1 MTQENNI
8 FKGAKLGDKF
18 KLSTGL
24 FSIYIGDASED
35 CDGGKHYL
43 YDFRKGGSVAYRPNG
58 KPFPSS
64 IFNAPDAIENINNSH
79 ELDIEG
85 LRKYADKQVK
95 INPLDTLNDIY
106 IKAFIEGYKASQ
118 ICSF

>member
-1 MTQENNI
+1 M
-8 FKGAKLGDKF
+8 
-18 KLSTGL
+18 
-24 FSIYIGDASED
+24 
-35 CDGGKHYL
+35 
-43 YDFRKGGSVAYRPNG
+43 
-58 KPFPSS
+58 
-64 IFNAPDAIENINNSH
+64 NNSH